1 MNFKLGL
8 GLSAE
13 TNAKLYSIVA
23 CYSTFCLL
31 CQMITTIV
39 ILSRIYR
46 ARDTGKGE
54 FAWNCFSSLLLMF
67 FGVIV
72 GFCVPMVAFPTTWFE
87 NLLPIIGFTFIIVT
101 MIFPLWPFFSM
112 FFWLNPFIM
121 VSFLRDKEK
130 IEIL

>member
-1 MNFKLGL
+1 
-8 GLSAE
+8 
-13 TNAKLYSIVA
+13 
-23 CYSTFCLL
+23 
-31 CQMITTIV
+31 
-39 ILSRIYR
+39 
-46 ARDTGKGE
+46 
-54 FAWNCFSSLLLMF
+54 MF